1 MTTTSARATDAPAAR
16 PTAARPTAA
25 RGDDAAVD
33 APLRRLL
40 EAVAALCEVP
50 LVVLHLI
57 DLGDPAPAATRVV
70 VTDGVVDVAA
80 HDDLVRRVGAQVV
93 GTDAQVL
100 TQDAGDGAAGCLALP
115 VRDDQLG
122 VLGALC
128 LVDPAPR
135 TWSARQVAGMQQIAD
150 SAAVRLCSLR
160 ARDDHARSQLRAQ
173 AVFDASMDAIVL
185 MDGDGLLVDCNDAA
199 RELFGWAAGEAVG
212 RPLGSMVLPAVERD
226 DHRGALPRHLV
237 PGITRMTG
245 RRVAT
250 TALHSAGGLLPVE
263 VTITSCGTPG
273 HTLFAGHIRDL
284 RPEQALREERDE
296 ATALFQTMV
305 EGMPAATYLVSMD
318 RSQTRYLGR
327 QLETWTGHRLEQWLS
342 DPDAWTSALHPDD
355 RDAVLAR
362 VEQSTA
368 TGEPLLSEHRFV
380 TATGGV
386 VRVSVQESTIFGS
399 GGEPTGRLGV
409 VTDVTAQHEATR
421 LLESAHQQVEAVLAA
436 APLAFFIIDPAG
448 VYTHVEGSA
457 LKLIGVTP
465 GYFVGR
471 SIAQAPAELAEFVA
485 AVERALAGEDLT
497 TVMALDG
504 SFFEISLT
512 HTSDAEGVLTS
523 VIGVAVDIT
532 DRTLAERTVSH
543 QATHDGVTGLLNR
556 AGLLAQVD
564 AAIEGAVADG
574 GQVAVAVL
582 DVDRFRSVNDS
593 FGHAAGDE
601 VLSSISTSLTQALL
615 AAQSPAQTVLGRQGA
630 DEFVLVMHGPGTDHD
645 TAAAL
650 VGSLLAA
657 VAGTPAVVGT
667 GLREVEFA
675 VSATAGLSV
684 YPVDATS
691 TEELL
696 AHADLATYETKR
708 TDRGGIGHYD
718 PVLDRSRSRL
728 SMTARLRRAIEARQ
742 VTAAFQPVVD
752 LVETS
757 AHGRPVCR
765 SVEALARWTD
775 DELGVVSPLD
785 FIDLAEDTGLIV
797 PLGRLMLERTCE
809 QLARWRA
816 QGLRLGAAVN
826 VSVAQLRSPT
836 MLDDLDAALAAHG
849 ISPQDLSIELT
860 ESAAM
865 QGQDRVLAAI
875 RERGVRVAID
885 DFGTGHSSLAR
896 LRDLDVDLV
905 KLDRSFVAALPG
917 PRARSLI
924 SAFVAIAEALDLSTV
939 AEGIETPEQR
949 DWLRAAGVRSG
960 QGYLFGRPMSGE
972 QLAQWAQPALTPV
985 AP

>member
-1 MTTTSARATDAPAAR
+1 MITSPRSPGPRSPARAR
-16 PTAARPTAA
+16 
-25 RGDDAAVD
+25 AAVVEGGPWVD
-33 APLRRLL
+33 PAVRGLL
-40 EAVAALCEVP
+40 EAVAALCEAP
-50 LVVLHLI
+50 LVVVELT
-57 DLGDPAPAATRVV
+57 DPGLLDGNRVV
-70 VTDGVVDVAA
+70 VSDGRLDVAVSN
-80 HDDLVRRVGAQVV
+80 DLVRRACDQAVGAAAPVV
-93 GTDAQVL
+93 VHDELESDAR
-100 TQDAGDGAAGCLALP
+100 AWLAVP
-115 VRDDQLG
+115 VRDEQQR

-128 LVDPAPR
+128 LVDSVPR
-135 TWSARQVAGMQQIAD
+135 RWSPGQVRGVQRIAD
-150 SAAVRLCSLR
+150 SVALRVASLQ
-160 ARDDHARSQLRAQ
+160 AREDTSRSQLRAQ
-173 AVFDASMDAIVL
+173 AVFETSMDAIVL

-199 RELFGWAAGEAVG
+199 RELFGWAAGEAIG
-212 RPLGSMVLPAVERD
+212 ASLGLLVIPADEREN
-226 DHRGALPRHLV
+226 HRRGLARHLV
-237 PGITRMTG
+237 DGVTRMTG
-245 RRVAT
+245 QRLRT
-250 TALHSAGGLLPVE
+250 TALHSGGGLLPVE
-263 VTITSCGTPG
+263 VTVTSCGTPS
-273 HTLFAGHIRDL
+273 HPLFAGHIRDL
-284 RPEQALREERDE
+284 RPEQALREERDG

-305 EGMPAATYLVSMD
+305 EGLPAAMYLVSMD

-327 QLETWTGHRLEQWLS
+327 QLESWIGHPREQWLS
-342 DPDAWTSALHPDD
+342 DPDAWASALHPDD

-386 VRVSVQESTIFGS
+386 VRVSVQESTVFGA

-409 VTDVTAQHEATR
+409 ITDVTAVHDAARQV
-421 LLESAHQQVEAVLAA
+421 ESAHRQVEAVLAA
-436 APLAFFIIDPAG
+436 APMAFFAVDAAG
-448 VYTHVEGSA
+448 VFTHIEGSA
-457 LKLIGVTP
+457 VDLVGLTPEHFLGRTVAEAAPGQGELVAVIG
-465 GYFVGR
+465 
-471 SIAQAPAELAEFVA
+471 
-485 AVERALAGEDLT
+485 RALAGEVFT
-497 TVMALDG
+497 TVLALG
-504 SFFEISLT
+504 EHHFEISLG
-512 HTSDAEGVLTS
+512 HTRDDGGRISS
-523 VIGVAVDIT
+523 VIGVAVDVT
-532 DRTLAERTVSH
+532 HRTLAERTVRY
-543 QATHDGVTGLLNR
+543 QATHDAVTGLLNR

-564 AAIEGAVADG
+564 AALEAAVADG

-582 DVDRFRSVNDS
+582 DIDRFRSVNDS
-593 FGHAAGDE
+593 FGHVAGDE
-601 VLSSISTSLTQALL
+601 VLSSISATLTQALL

-630 DEFVLVMHGPGTDHD
+630 DEFVLVMDGPGTGHD

-657 VAGTPAVVGT
+657 LAGTPAVVGT

-675 VSATAGLSV
+675 VSATAGLSI

-691 TEELL
+691 SEELL

-708 TDRGGIGHYD
+708 TDRGGIGDYD

-742 VTAAFQPVVD
+742 VTAAFQPIVD
-752 LVETS
+752 LVE
-757 AHGRPVCR
+757 APARGRPICR

-797 PLGRLMLERTCE
+797 SLGRLMLERTCE

-816 QGLRLGAAVN
+816 DGLQLGAAVN

-865 QGQDRVLAAI
+865 QGQDLVLAAI

-972 QLAQWAQPALTPV
+972 QLAQWAQPPLTPA